1 MSAPTQITAAEMRQ
15 LNAEFGEQLRLQRIQ
30 KIVTFIY
37 NRAVIQAKTTTNTR
51 YKYEVPEVYVQSP
64 DAPPP
69 REPPPQ
75 NENSAFHT
83 TNMTAIISGLQA
95 LFPQCAVAFS
105 APGMEITVDWSS

>member
-1 MSAPTQITAAEMRQ
+1 MSTLPPVPAAEMRQ
-15 LNAEFGEQLRLQRIQ
+15 LNAEFGEQLRLQRVL

-37 NRAVIQAKTTTNTR
+37 NRAIIQAKTSTNTR

-75 NENSAFHT
+75 NENSVFHT
-83 TNMTAIISGLQA
+83 TNMAAIISGLQA
-95 LFPQCAVAFS
+95 LFPQCVVEFS
-105 APGMEITVDWSS
+105 APGMEITVDWTP